1 MTVRPSSIKVR
12 LLKFANLGRPDGA
25 FKKTNVYEG
34 GRAGILPHF
43 ILVYMEHP
51 CRDRNWQR
59 GIALWPPRRWRAI
72 AVERKAQKRRE
83 EQEKKREE
91 QEKRRRGEE
100 EAQRAMMA
108 TMQQRPAHVAAAAQV
123 TEPRPPTTAI

>member
-12 LLKFANLGRPDGA
+12 LLKFANLGRPDGS
-25 FKKTNVYEG
+25 FKKADAYEG
-34 GRAGILPHF
+34 GRAGILPHS

-72 AVERKAQKRRE
+72 TVERKAQKLRE
-83 EQEKKREE
+83 EKAAGLQSPGSALDSNDEGPHHGAHASMSPELRSGPA
-91 QEKRRRGEE
+91 RGS
-100 EAQRAMMA
+100 
-108 TMQQRPAHVAAAAQV
+108 
-123 TEPRPPTTAI
+123 

>member
-72 AVERKAQKRRE
+72 AVERKAQKLRE
-83 EQEKKREE
+83 EQAVGLQSPGSALDEGPY
-91 QEKRRRGEE
+91 RGAHASMSPEL
-100 EAQRAMMA
+100 RSG
-108 TMQQRPAHVAAAAQV
+108 PA
-123 TEPRPPTTAI
+123 RGS